1 MKFLNAFVWAILFMA
16 CSFELIAVDPVIS
29 EFLASNSSGLE
40 DEDGDSSDW
49 IEIWNVSGVAGNLKG
64 YHLTDDSEDLT
75 KWTFSE
81 APFNNDGYVV
91 VFASGKDRNGPQD
104 ELHTNFKLNSSEGGY
119 LALVEP
125 DGITVASEYKNYS
138 KQFEDISYGSGY
150 GDPENVK
157 FLSSGENAKWIVPG
171 GPIEGW
177 TGTLFDDSSW
187 ATGKTGIGYD
197 RSDKYI
203 PHIGEGGD
211 LLDSM
216 RGVNA
221 SAYIRVPFVIN
232 DLSGISN
239 LILRMKW
246 EDGFI
251 AYLNGTEIKSM
262 SSPENPQWNSEAT
275 LNRSNEDD
283 AITFFDYPVSGPLI
297 EGQNVLA
304 IHGLNASRTSS
315 DFLISP
321 EITAKKTDLNSPKN
335 GFFLVPSPGS
345 LNGKLIDGLVRD
357 TKFSFNRGF
366 YDSPFDLEIST
377 ETEGAKI
384 RYTLDGSEPSESKG
398 ILYDGP
404 ININDTTVLRA
415 IAFKDNFTST
425 NVDTQ
430 TYLFPER
437 VAVQTNN
444 PQGYPSSW
452 AGVSADYGMDN
463 DPVDF
468 RRAAGNANYSLSQ
481 AKSAIADSL
490 KSITTISI
498 VTDKDNIFDRRRGI
512 YQNPSGR
519 GSQWERPVSVE
530 IINGEGDDDYQTN
543 AGLRVMGFT
552 SRNLSTTTK
561 LNMRLLFKKEY
572 GDSKMKY
579 PLLGSE
585 GPNEFNTIALRG
597 NIRDAWVT
605 EYQGFGSAL
614 YIGDEWSKRSQKA
627 MGQPAV
633 RGTYAH
639 VYLNGMYWGLYNPT
653 ERPDDDFAET
663 HLGGDRT
670 EYDVV
675 KFCCPDRS
683 IAGSIRIWDQLL
695 SAARSGL
702 TSHASY
708 QRVQGKNPDGS
719 LNPQFPVLLDVD
731 NLIDYSINGYYHAQV
746 DWPGNYYVIRDR
758 VEGRTTGFQFFT
770 WDNDIALGAANPNNG
785 NKVQS
790 SPGHNWWTES
800 PGEIEI
806 PIRRNAE
813 YRVRFADRVYEHFNH
828 DGAMTVENNINRWNE
843 LAEMVRPALF
853 AESARWGDSRGQ
865 GLRTVQ
871 DNWDLMDQRMI
882 DNYFPGRQSVLFSQ
896 LRSHGLYPD
905 TLAPEFNKRG
915 GVVSP
920 EFELKFDSESVVYYT
935 TDGSDPRLV
944 GGEVNPDAI
953 MVSGGRTI
961 LSLIETGAALR
972 VNVPL
977 DGTKSQDWFLP
988 EYDDSEWTAGNS
1000 GIGYDRGTRYRD
1012 LISLDLYD
1020 EMRGI
1025 NSSAY
1030 VRIPFEVVEPANF
1043 ISLYLR
1049 MKSDDGFVVYLNG
1062 VRVAEQN
1069 APDQLAWNS
1078 TATASP
1084 NDDEAMTFKYSDI
1097 TFHKNLLVRG
1107 DNVLAIHALN
1117 DSSGSSDFLIIPELA
1132 GDSLEAADTISMD
1145 RTTVVRARALD
1156 GNEWSPMNE
1165 ATFIVGS
1172 RPTSKNLVVS
1182 EIMYHPSLKNEGDE
1196 FIELMNISQTE
1207 EINLTGVKF
1216 DNGISFEFPVD
1227 FTLGPGKRAVIA
1239 SDPDALRVDWPDL
1252 EVVGQFNG
1260 NLNNG
1265 GERVTLVDS
1274 EGVEIQSFKYDD
1286 KSPWP
1291 ESPDGQGP
1299 SLVLMNSLSGPD
1311 HSDPESWRASGSDGG
1326 SPGFESGKNHNSDD
1340 LIQYAIEEGPDF
1352 NVINGTLS
1360 MKRREGADDVL
1371 IVPQWSEELRV
1382 WKGDGFEAIGEDR
1395 TSWKISNQV
1404 LQKEKVF
1411 YRFEVRY
1418 R

>member
-1 MKFLNAFVWAILFMA
+1 MKLLNSFIWAIFFLAF
-16 CSFELIAVDPVIS
+16 CSDLRAVDPVIS
-29 EFLASNSSGLE
+29 EFMASNSSGLK

-49 IEIWNVSGVAGNLKG
+49 IEIWNVSGGAGDLEG
-64 YHLTDDSEDLT
+64 YHLTDDPEDLT
-75 KWTFSE
+75 KWTFQKT
-81 APFNNDGYVV
+81 PFNNDGYVV
-91 VFASGKDRNGPQD
+91 IFASGKDRNGPLD
-104 ELHTNFKLNSSEGGY
+104 EVHANFKINSSENGY

-125 DGITVASEYKNYS
+125 DGVTVASEFKNYS
-138 KQFEDISYGSGY
+138 KQFEDVSYGSGY
-150 GDPENVK
+150 GDPEDVK
-157 FLSSGENAKWIVPG
+157 FLTSGDSARWIVPEG
-171 GPIEGW
+171 VIEGW
-177 TGTLFDDSSW
+177 TETLFDDSSW
-187 ATGKTGIGYD
+187 ALAKTGIGYD
-197 RSDKYI
+197 RSVKYI

-211 LLDSM
+211 LMEAM

-221 SAYIRVPFVIN
+221 SVYIRVPFNIN
-232 DLSGISN
+232 DLSGLSN

-262 SSPENPQWNSEAT
+262 SAPENPQWNSEAT
-275 LNRSNEDD
+275 SNRSDEND

-297 EGQNVLA
+297 EGQNILA
-304 IHGLNASRTSS
+304 IHGMNASRTSS

-321 EITAKKTDLNSPKN
+321 ELTAKKTDLNSPQN

-357 TKFSFNRGF
+357 TKFSVKRGF
-366 YDSPFDLEIST
+366 HDSPFDLEIST
-377 ETEGAKI
+377 ETEGAQI

-398 ILYDGP
+398 RIYDGP
-404 ININDTTVLRA
+404 ININDTTILRA
-415 IAFKDNFTST
+415 IAYKDRFTST

-430 TYLFPER
+430 TYLFPEK
-437 VAVQTNN
+437 VAVQTNS
-444 PQGYPSSW
+444 PVGYPSSW
-452 AGVSADYGMDN
+452 GGVSADYGMDN

-468 RRAAGNANYSLSQ
+468 RRAAGNANYSLSE
-481 AKSAIADSL
+481 AKSAIAESL

-498 VTDKDNIFDRRRGI
+498 VTDKDNIFDRRSGI

-519 GSQWERPVSVE
+519 GAQWERPVSVE
-530 IINGEGDDDYQTN
+530 IINGEGSEDYQTN
-543 AGLRVMGFT
+543 AGLRIMGFT

-572 GDSKMKY
+572 GDSKMEY
-579 PLLGSE
+579 PILGSE
-585 GPNEFNTIALRG
+585 GPDEFNTIALRG

-614 YIGDEWSKRSQKA
+614 YIGDEWAKRSQKA

-653 ERPDDDFAET
+653 ERPDDDFSET

-670 EYDVV
+670 DYDVV

-702 TSHASY
+702 TSHQSY
-708 QRVQGKNPDGS
+708 QRVQGRNPDGS

-813 YRVRFADRVYEHFNH
+813 YRIRFADRVYKHFNH
-828 DGAMTVENNINRWNE
+828 DGAMMIENNINRWNE
-843 LAEMVRPALF
+843 LAELVRPALF
-853 AESARWGDSRGQ
+853 AESARWGDARGSR
-865 GLRTVQ
+865 LRTVQ
-871 DNWDLMDQRMI
+871 DNWDLMDQRMVN
-882 DNYFPGRQSVLFSQ
+882 NYFPKRQSVLFSQ
-896 LRSHGLYPD
+896 LRSHNLYPD

-915 GVVSP
+915 GVVSSD
-920 EFELKFDSESVVYYT
+920 FNLKFDSESVVYYT
-935 TDGSDPRLV
+935 TDGSDPRHV
-944 GGEVNPDAI
+944 GGAINPDAV

-972 VNVPL
+972 ANVPL
-977 DGTKSQDWFLP
+977 DGSESENWFLP
-988 EYDDSEWTAGNS
+988 DYDDSEWIAGTS
-1000 GIGYDRGTRYRD
+1000 GVGYDRGTRYRD

-1025 NSSAY
+1025 NPSAY

-1062 VRVAEQN
+1062 VRVADRN
-1069 APDQLAWNS
+1069 APGQLSWNS
-1078 TATASP
+1078 SATASP
-1084 NDDEAMTFKYSDI
+1084 TDDEAMTFEDIDI
-1097 TFHKNLLVRG
+1097 TAHKDLLLKG
-1107 DNVLAIHALN
+1107 SNVLAIHALN
-1117 DSSGSSDFLIIPELA
+1117 NSSGSSDFLIIPELA
-1132 GDSLEAADTISMD
+1132 GDSLEAADIISMD

-1156 GNEWSPMNE
+1156 GNEWSPINE
-1165 ATFIVGS
+1165 ATFIIGS
-1172 RPTSKNLVVS
+1172 RPTAQNLVIS
-1182 EIMYHPSLKNEGDE
+1182 EIMYHPSLENEGDE
-1196 FIELMNISQTE
+1196 FIEVMNISSTE
-1207 EINLTGVKF
+1207 EINLTAVKF
-1216 DNGISFEFPVD
+1216 NNGISFEFPVD
-1227 FTLGPGKRAVIA
+1227 FTLGPENRAVIA

-1252 EVVGQFNG
+1252 KVVGQFAG

-1274 EGVEIQSFKYDD
+1274 EGVEIQSFRYDD
-1286 KSPWP
+1286 KLPWP

-1299 SLVLMNSLSGPD
+1299 SLVLMDPLSGPD
-1311 HSDPESWRASGSDGG
+1311 HSEPESWRASGSNGG
-1326 SPGFESGKNHNSDD
+1326 SPGFESGQNHNGED
-1340 LIQYAIEEGPDF
+1340 LIRYAIEAGPDF
-1352 NVINGTLS
+1352 NVTNGTLS
-1360 MKRREGADDVL
+1360 IKRMEGADDIL
-1371 IVPQWSEELRV
+1371 IVPQWSEDLRS
-1382 WKGDGFEAIGEDR
+1382 WQGSGFELIGEDS
-1395 TSWKISNQV
+1395 TLWKISDPV
-1404 LQKEKVF
+1404 LEMERVF
-1411 YRFEVRY
+1411 YRLEIKY

>member
-16 CSFELIAVDPVIS
+16 CCFELMAVDPVIS

-49 IEIWNVSGVAGNLKG
+49 IEIWNVSGGAGNLEG

-150 GDPENVK
+150 GDPEDVK
-157 FLSSGENAKWIVPG
+157 FLRSGDIAKWIVPER
-171 GPIEGW
+171 PIEGW
-177 TGTLFDDSSW
+177 VETIFDDSSW
-187 ATGKTGIGYD
+187 GLAKTGIGYD
-197 RSDKYI
+197 RSVKYM

-211 LLDSM
+211 LMEAM

-321 EITAKKTDLNSPKN
+321 EITAKRTDLNSPKN

-357 TKFSFNRGF
+357 TKFSVNRGF

-384 RYTLDGSEPSESKG
+384 RYTLDGSEPSKSKG

-404 ININDTTVLRA
+404 ININDTTILRA
-415 IAFKDNFTST
+415 IAYKDNFTST

-430 TYLFPER
+430 TYLFPEK
-437 VAVQTNN
+437 VAVQTNS
-444 PQGYPSSW
+444 PVGYPSSW
-452 AGVSADYGMDN
+452 GGVSADYGMDN

-468 RRAAGNANYSLSQ
+468 RRAAGNANHSLSS

-498 VTDKDNIFDRRRGI
+498 VTDKDNIFDRSRGI

-530 IINGEGDDDYQTN
+530 IINGEGADDYQTN

-585 GPNEFNTIALRG
+585 GPDEFNTITLRG

-828 DGAMTVENNINRWNE
+828 DGAMTVENNIDRWNE

-865 GLRTVQ
+865 RLRTVQ
-871 DNWDLMDQRMI
+871 DNWDLMNQRMI

-977 DGTKSQDWFLP
+977 DGTESQDWFLP
-988 EYDDSEWTAGNS
+988 DYDDSEWTAGNS
-1000 GIGYDRGTRYRD
+1000 GVGYDRGSRYRD

-1165 ATFIVGS
+1165 ATYIVGS
-1172 RPTSKNLVVS
+1172 KPTSKNLVVS

-1196 FIELMNISQTE
+1196 FIEVMNISQTE
-1207 EINLTGVKF
+1207 EINLTSVKF
-1216 DNGISFEFPVD
+1216 DNGISYEFPVD
-1227 FTLGPGKRAVIA
+1227 FILGPGKRAVIA

-1252 EVVGQFNG
+1252 KVVGQFNG

-1274 EGVEIQSFKYDD
+1274 EGVQIQSFKYND
-1286 KSPWP
+1286 KLPWP

-1299 SLVLMNSLSGPD
+1299 SLVLKDPLSGPD
-1311 HSDPESWRASGSDGG
+1311 HSEPENWRASGSNGG
-1326 SPGFESGKNHNSDD
+1326 SPGFESGQNHNGED
-1340 LIQYAIEEGPDF
+1340 LIRYAIEEGPDF
-1352 NVINGTLS
+1352 NVINGILS
-1360 MKRREGADDVL
+1360 IKRREGVDDVL
-1371 IVPQWSEELRV
+1371 IVPQWSEDLRV
-1382 WKGDGFEAIGEDR
+1382 WQGDGFEAIGEDP